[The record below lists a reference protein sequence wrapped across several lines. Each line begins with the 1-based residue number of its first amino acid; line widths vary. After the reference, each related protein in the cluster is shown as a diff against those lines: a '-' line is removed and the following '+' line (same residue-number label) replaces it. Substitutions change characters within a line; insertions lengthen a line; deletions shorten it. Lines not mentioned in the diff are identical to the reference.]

1 MNIFYEYQYMNVKK
15 QNVRSIKPQ
24 KTRTISTDINN
35 LELHNLYLKSMP
47 LSNKNKKKMLILSKK
62 NVTPDN
68 LNIVF
73 ESFALLF
80 KVYRFK

>member
-1 MNIFYEYQYMNVKK
+1 
-15 QNVRSIKPQ
+15 
-24 KTRTISTDINN
+24 
-35 LELHNLYLKSMP
+35 MP